1 MKICGYKYLYT
12 FVFLYIRKSIKI
24 FVNILYFSSNL
35 DQINPDQY
43 IQDFHK
49 KIYVKIDLRNVT
61 FVSNDNQNKDY
72 KK

>member
-24 FVNILYFSSNL
+24 FVNRLYFSSNL